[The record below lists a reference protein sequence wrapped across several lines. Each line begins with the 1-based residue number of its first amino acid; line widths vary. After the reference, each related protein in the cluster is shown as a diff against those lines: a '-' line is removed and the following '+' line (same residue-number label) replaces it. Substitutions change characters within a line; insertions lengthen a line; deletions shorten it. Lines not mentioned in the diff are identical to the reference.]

1 MSIETKEEK
10 RQIIY
15 KRGIPKYLFPY
26 TVLFSLQLINTIEN
40 RFNTSLTIF
49 LYNFFQ
55 TNQKFKKYIKNTKT
69 NTIIIVSGKCSLPNY
84 PSIFSLS
91 QLLIIHWSSLCQQN
105 SKMNTNLP
113 SCSDQVCLFS

>member
-15 KRGIPKYLFPY
+15 KPGIPKYLFPY

-55 TNQKFKKYIKNTKT
+55 TNQNFKKYIKNTKT
-69 NTIIIVSGKCSLPNY
+69 NTIIIVSGKCILPNY

-91 QLLIIHWSSLCQQN
+91 QLLIIPCSSLCQQN